1 MKLED
6 IKEREDFNHIL
17 KLRAGL
23 RAHKDAYEAEAKELA
38 DVLDLR
44 VGDAKVLSR
53 SLANYANKYTNLI
66 GSTLEAGEENGI

>member
-1 MKLED
+1 MR
-6 IKEREDFNHIL
+6 IS
-17 KLRAGL
+17 
-23 RAHKDAYEAEAKELA
+23 EAKELA